1 MTYKHI
7 LLAGVSLA
15 LAGSAFAQRYRP
27 VATNPTP
34 EPVVTNPTPA
44 PVVNNPTPAPSN
56 PTPAPSKPTPAPQPV
71 YTTPLLVG
79 QSSASGQQTLQTIF
93 TGLNAQIIDFNS
105 VSVKDLPGASTA
117 NSKFVPVSSGTSATA
132 TPVTTTTTTTTTTS
146 SGRYRPTTP
155 VEPAAPPPVLE
166 IPLDV
171 TGWSYLVLQWGGV
184 NHHYYVGESS
194 GVQTFRGTAP
204 LTSYAFFASLKASTS
219 LTTAP
224 DTGSTLLLL
233 GGMVGLLAAM
243 KKRFLVKR

>member
-7 LLAGVSLA
+7 LIAGVSLA

-27 VATNPTP
+27 VASTPTP
-34 EPVVTNPTPA
+34 DPVVTNPTPA
-44 PVVNNPTPAPSN
+44 PVVTNPTPAPSN
-56 PTPAPSKPTPAPQPV
+56 PTPAPSKPAPAPQPV
-71 YTTPLLVG
+71 YTSPLLVG
-79 QSSASGQQTLQTIF
+79 QSAASGQQTLQSIF

-117 NSKFVPVSSGTSATA
+117 TSKFVPVSSGTTA
-132 TPVTTTTTTTTTTS
+132 VATTTTTTTTT

-155 VEPAAPPPVLE
+155 VEPVAPPPVLE

-204 LTSYAFFASLKASTS
+204 LTSYAFFASLKASTA

-224 DTGSTLLLL
+224 DTGSTLLLF

-243 KKRFLVKR
+243 KKRFSIKR